1 MKIDAKTNEV
11 TKQSISVQERNSLRK
26 AEQGRATLQPDKE
39 KVADDFCTCTFD

>member
-11 TKQSISVQERNSLRK
+11 KQSINETNSLRK

>member
-11 TKQSISVQERNSLRK
+11 KQSINERNSLRK